1 MGRSDV
7 QISSIIFH
15 ININM
20 ELENLLRAN
29 GSLEAGSAAA
39 VVVVVVA
46 AHDGVNGV
54 VDTEEVAASIH
65 FCLRPS
71 AKNQGIT

>member
-15 ININM
+15 INM
-20 ELENLLRAN
+20 ELENLLRGN
-29 GSLEAGSAAA
+29 GSLEAGSAA
-39 VVVVVVA
+39 VVVVVA

-54 VDTEEVAASIH
+54 VDTQEVAASIH

>member
-29 GSLEAGSAAA
+29 GSLEAGSAA
-39 VVVVVVA
+39 VVVVVA

>member
-15 ININM
+15 INM
-20 ELENLLRAN
+20 ELENLLRGN
-29 GSLEAGSAAA
+29 GSLEAGSAA
-39 VVVVVVA
+39 VVVVA
-46 AHDGVNGV
+46 VAHDGVNGV

>member
-15 ININM
+15 INM
-20 ELENLLRAN
+20 ELENLLRGN
-29 GSLEAGSAAA
+29 GSLEAGSAA
-39 VVVVVVA
+39 VVVVVA

>member
-15 ININM
+15 INM
-20 ELENLLRAN
+20 ELENLLRGN
-29 GSLEAGSAAA
+29 GSLEAGSAA
-39 VVVVVVA
+39 VVVVVA

-54 VDTEEVAASIH
+54 VDTEEVAASVH
-65 FCLRPS
+65 F
-71 AKNQGIT
+71 

>member
-15 ININM
+15 INM

-29 GSLEAGSAAA
+29 GSLEAGSAA
-39 VVVVVVA
+39 VVVVVA

-54 VDTEEVAASIH
+54 VDTQEVAASIH

>member
-15 ININM
+15 INM
-20 ELENLLRAN
+20 ELENLLRGN
-29 GSLEAGSAAA
+29 GSLEAGSAA
-39 VVVVVVA
+39 VVVV

-71 AKNQGIT
+71 AKNQGIN